1 MTADPTLS
9 CSASGVP
16 DAPNVR
22 YEPHPTLADVA
33 VVTLSNPGK
42 LNAVNV
48 AMWRQLRAI
57 FDGLAEREPLLRCVI
72 VRGEGGCFVS
82 GGDIEEFPAFR
93 FDEARLRDFHEN
105 IVAPALAAMYHCDV
119 PLVAQIE
126 RACVGGGLEIAC
138 QCDIRIAGQ
147 SSRFGAPIA
156 RLGFPM
162 ACDELAGVARVAG
175 LATAAEVLLEARL
188 LDAATA
194 LQRGL
199 LHRVVYD
206 DEVAAEAEA
215 TAQRVAAGAPRA
227 ARLNKRTL
235 RLVAPQFHFSE
246 AQRAELAA
254 YATGPDHREG
264 ISAFIEKR
272 KPRFVGQ

>member
-1 MTADPTLS
+1 MNTPAA
-9 CSASGVP
+9 ASP
-16 DAPNVR
+16 EVR
-22 YEPHPTLADVA
+22 LEPHATLPGVA

-48 AMWRQLRAI
+48 AMWRALRQI
-57 FDGLAEREPLLRCVI
+57 FDGLAEREPDLRCVI
-72 VRGEGGCFVS
+72 VRGGGGTFVS

-93 FDEARLRDFHEN
+93 FDEAALRDFHEN
-105 IVAPALAAMYHCDV
+105 IVAPALDAMYRCDI

-138 QCDIRIAGQ
+138 QCDIRVCGQ

-162 ACDELAGVARVAG
+162 APDEMAGVACVTG
-175 LATAAEVLLEARL
+175 LATAAEILLEARL
-188 LDAATA
+188 LDAETA
-194 LQRGL
+194 LRRGL
-199 LHRVVYD
+199 VQRVVFD

-215 TAQRVAAGAPRA
+215 TAKRIAAGAPRA

-235 RLVAPQFHFSE
+235 RLIAPQFHFSE
-246 AQRAELAA
+246 AERTELAA
-254 YATGPDHREG
+254 YASGPDHREG
-264 ISAFIEKR
+264 ITAFIEKR
-272 KPRFVGQ
+272 APKFTGS